1 MNNFIGV
8 GIISPK
14 IFVCVGL
21 PPDFFLT
28 NLEIFKKIYLVV
40 MPEVIYTSK
49 RKGHRYF
56 YKLFQKI

>member
-21 PPDFFLT
+21 PPDFF
-28 NLEIFKKIYLVV
+28 FD
-40 MPEVIYTSK
+40 
-49 RKGHRYF
+49 
-56 YKLFQKI
+56 KLRNF